1 MKYFIL
7 LFFGTLIFGGLAAY
21 HYLGFSEPVTIV
33 RASQGPFQMIF
44 KDHIGPYHKILR
56 AIEEVEK
63 WAKAAGVTCLNS
75 VGEYID
81 DPEVVDHDR
90 LRSRGGC
97 IVSELPDQLPKDF
110 GSDTIPA
117 KEYLVATFDGAPS
130 IGPYKVYP
138 KVKAHL
144 QEQQLKPT
152 GSVFEIY
159 SVRDEN
165 KFRTTYLFDTGN
177 L

>member
-7 LFFGTLIFGGLAAY
+7 LFFATLMIGGGAAY
-21 HYLGFSEPVTIV
+21 HYLGFSQPVTITT
-33 RASQGPFQMIF
+33 ANQGPFQMIF
-44 KDHIGPYHKILR
+44 KDHIGPYHEIME

-63 WAKAAGVTCLNS
+63 WAKASGVECINS

-97 IVSELPDQLPKDF
+97 IVQQVPAEIPKQF
-110 GSDTIPA
+110 GSETIPN

-130 IGPYKVYP
+130 IGPFKVYP
-138 KVKAHL
+138 KVKNHL
-144 QEQQLKPT
+144 QASHLKST
-152 GSVFEIY
+152 GSVYEIY
-159 SVRDEN
+159 EVRDVN
-165 KFRTTYLFDTGN
+165 KLRTTYLFSTSP
-177 L
+177 